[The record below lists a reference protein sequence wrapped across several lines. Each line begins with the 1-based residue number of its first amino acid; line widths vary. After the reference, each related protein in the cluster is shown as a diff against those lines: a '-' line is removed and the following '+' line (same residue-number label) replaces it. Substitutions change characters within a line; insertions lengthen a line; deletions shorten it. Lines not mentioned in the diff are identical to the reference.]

1 MAMASCK
8 AFSTLGSSLALGP
21 LRSQSA
27 GFAAPSKPVALP
39 GFRNSVGGD
48 LQVELRKR
56 LECSCPAVRPCAHQ
70 GASPT
75 SSVVHDVRDADSESA
90 QLERVQNFK
99 ELFDRSL
106 ALRPRE
112 RVERVVPV
120 PDYDSDGTGEQRW
133 PEKEEGVAEGPACG
147 RPEVD
152 LGQPSDWLWQEIR
165 AEARRDSDAEP
176 ALASFLYS
184 TILAHGS
191 LERALAF
198 HLANKLSSST
208 LLGTQLFTII
218 ADSFSAD
225 PDLWDAVKADI
236 CAVKDRDAACTSYSH
251 CLLYFKGF
259 LACQAYR
266 VSHRLWNQGRIYMA
280 LTIQSRVSETFHVDF
295 HPAARI
301 GKGVLF
307 DHATGVVVGETAQI
321 GNNVS
326 ILHHVTLGGS
336 GTLAK
341 VRHPIVHDGVLI
353 GAGATLLGPI
363 VIGEGAKIGACS
375 VVLTDVP
382 PHTTAVGN
390 PARLMGGKT
399 NPTQLKE
406 VPSESMD
413 HTSFIENWSDYII

>member
-1 MAMASCK
+1 MASSR
-8 AFSTLGSSLALGP
+8 AIGGWSATRSLDSL
-21 LRSQSA
+21 LRSQ
-27 GFAAPSKPVALP
+27 AATSLKQADCRALP
-39 GFRNSVGGD
+39 GFRASVAGD
-48 LQVELRKR
+48 LQKELRRR
-56 LECSCPAVRPCAHQ
+56 LECTSPAVRPSAQ
-70 GASPT
+70 QVSGPT
-75 SSVVHDVRDADSESA
+75 SSVVQDFREADTESA
-90 QLERVQNFK
+90 ELARVQNFK

-106 ALRPRE
+106 TLRRKE
-112 RVERVVPV
+112 QLVPV
-120 PDYDSDGTGEQRW
+120 PEVSDYDSDGGNAEERW
-133 PEKEEGVAEGPACG
+133 PYKEEGVAEGPACG
-147 RPEVD
+147 RPDMD
-152 LGQPSDWLWQEIR
+152 LNEASDWLWNSIR
-165 AEARRDSDAEP
+165 TEARRDSDAEP

-218 ADSFSAD
+218 ADSFVED
-225 PDLWDAVKADI
+225 KELWSAVKADI

-266 VSHRLWNQGRIYMA
+266 VSHRLWNQGRMYMA
-280 LTIQSRVSETFHVDF
+280 LTIQSRVSEVFHVDF
-295 HPAARI
+295 HPAAKI

-363 VIGEGAKIGACS
+363 VIGEGEMQTENSSCCIFGGTPFEQQC
-375 VVLTDVP
+375 
-382 PHTTAVGN
+382 GN
-390 PARLMGGKT
+390 L
-399 NPTQLKE
+399 
-406 VPSESMD
+406 
-413 HTSFIENWSDYII
+413 W